1 MHYNGKDDFMS
12 LLRYLYSRIA
22 DQAFEKLADMKMV
35 KIPTF
40 VDNYSFTKFI
50 GIAER
55 AKNGKPLYEP
65 LGSTLNFRD
74 FQDLMF
80 MPSLFPLPDGTP
92 LDKKVVIGKKANKP
106 MELPVPFMIA
116 AMAYG
121 ASVSMKVKLALAQA
135 SLSVGTAVNSGESGF
150 LKEEREIAKLYVVQY
165 NRAGWGNEP
174 EQLKQADIIEIK
186 LSQGASAGD
195 GFKIE
200 NEIIG
205 DELRKHLK
213 LEEGQDAIM
222 PARFPDINNE
232 DDLKNKVTELREL
245 TDGIPIAVKIA
256 AGNIEADL
264 DKLLYAGVDA
274 IVLDGA
280 QGETAGSA
288 EITINNFGIP
298 SLYALIR
305 AVEHLEKKGARDH
318 VSLIMTGGF
327 RDAGDMLKA
336 IALGADAFY
345 IGYPVDIAAAY
356 TQFNRLPPGSSPTD
370 LYLYDGKHTE
380 LFDVKEGA
388 DCAGNFLK
396 ALAEE
401 MDIALRCLGKD
412 SIHKLSKDDLSAMTQ
427 DMAEITG
434 VKLAYNIHEIR

>member
-1 MHYNGKDDFMS
+1 MRKGEFMS
-12 LLRYLYSRIA
+12 LMQYLYSRLA
-22 DQAFEKLADMKMV
+22 DQMLEKLADMKMV
-35 KIPTF
+35 KMPTS
-40 VDNYSFTKFI
+40 VDNYSFIKFM

-55 AKNGKPLYEP
+55 AKNGKPLSQP
-65 LGSTLNFRD
+65 LGSTLNFID

-80 MPSLFPLPDGTP
+80 IPSIFPLPDGTP
-92 LDKKVVIGKKANKP
+92 LNKKVIIGKKAKKP

-121 ASVSMKVKLALAQA
+121 SSVSMNVKLALAKA
-135 SLSVGTAVNSGESGF
+135 SAVIGTATNSGESGF
-150 LKEEREIAKLYVVQY
+150 LAEEREIAKLYIVQY

-174 EQLKQADIIEIK
+174 EQLKQADMIEIRI
-186 LSQGASAGD
+186 SQGASAGD
-195 GFKIE
+195 GYSMGQE
-200 NEIIG
+200 LIG

-213 LEEGQDAIM
+213 LEKHQDAVM
-222 PARFPDINNE
+222 PTRFSDINNK
-232 DDLKNKVTELREL
+232 DDLKNKVSELREL
-245 TDGIPIAVKIA
+245 TGGVPIAVKIA

-264 DKLLYAGVDA
+264 DILLYAGVDA

-280 QGETAGSA
+280 QGETAGSP

-298 SLYALIR
+298 TLYALVR
-305 AVEHLEKKGARDH
+305 ASEHLEKKGARDS

-327 RDAGDMLKA
+327 RDAADMLKA
-336 IALGADAFY
+336 ITLGADAFY
-345 IGYPVDIAAAY
+345 IGYPVDIAAVY
-356 TQFNRLPPGSSPTD
+356 TQLNRLPAGSSPSD

-396 ALAEE
+396 ALSEE

-412 SIHKLSKDDLSAMTQ
+412 SIHKLSKEDLVSITQ
-427 DMAEITG
+427 DMAQITG
-434 VKLAYNIHEIR
+434 VKLAYPVHQK

>member
-1 MHYNGKDDFMS
+1 MS
-12 LLRYLYSRIA
+12 LMRYLYSRVA
-22 DQAFEKLADMKMV
+22 DQMLEKLADMKMV
-35 KIPTF
+35 KAPTA
-40 VDNYSFTKFI
+40 VDNYSFIKFM
-50 GIAER
+50 GIAEK
-55 AKNGKPLYEP
+55 AKNGKPLSEP
-65 LGSTLNFRD
+65 LGSTLNFKD

-80 MPSLFPLPDGTP
+80 IPRMFPLPDGTP
-92 LDKKVVIGKKANKP
+92 LDKKVIIGKKAKKP

-121 ASVSMKVKLALAQA
+121 ASVSMKVKLALAKA
-135 SLSVGTAVNSGESGF
+135 STVVGTATNSGESGF
-150 LKEEREIAKLYVVQY
+150 LQEERDIAKLYVVQY

-174 EQLKQADIIEIK
+174 EQLQQADMIEIRI
-186 LSQGASAGD
+186 SQGASAGD
-195 GFKIE
+195 GFRINSE
-200 NEIIG
+200 VIG

-213 LEEGQDAIM
+213 LEKGQDAVM

-232 DDLKNKVTELREL
+232 EDLKNKVNELREL
-245 TDGIPIAVKIA
+245 ADGIPIAVKIA
-256 AGNIEADL
+256 AGNIEEDL

-280 QGETAGSA
+280 QGETSGSP

-298 SLYALIR
+298 TLYALVR
-305 AVEHLEKKGARDH
+305 AVEHLERKGARDS

-327 RDAGDMLKA
+327 RDAADMLKA

-370 LYLYDGKHTE
+370 LYLYDGKHTD

-396 ALAEE
+396 ALSEE

-412 SIHKLSKDDLSAMTQ
+412 SINKLSKEDLVALTQ
-427 DMAEITG
+427 DMAQITG
-434 VKLAYNIHEIR
+434 VELAYPIHKIKT